1 MKKIIQRV
9 LIVLVVLTVAIC
21 TGISFLN
28 RSEEKKTEQTA
39 GVPIVTDS
47 QGEAYG
53 AVVNEEGVTYAVVT
67 DADKNMFMAE
77 YDGVTV
83 GSTVTQIKDEVKF
96 DDLPTKY
103 TGPAVAESQNANDYK
118 GEVVTGGNVKT
129 TAPAD
134 TGVAQQGTPTTAPE
148 NNGTTAAGTPTTA
161 PANNGTTA
169 AGAPTTSAANNDATV
184 APGTPTKA
192 PVNAAT
198 TAAPGHPTKAPSQNT
213 TAAPGKPTTPAA
225 PGTTAGQTG
234 TTSSA
239 SQEAVK
245 EGTRIKKYE
254 QIFQSGTYAMTVEM
268 NDPEYPEPVTMA
280 LKNGNIFIETAM
292 SVEEGQKPLKMKM
305 LYLKNENAMYLI
317 LDDIKKYCKLPED
330 RVAEFD
336 MGSMVKDFKIN
347 TVGEIKSSTANINGK
362 TLNVESFVNEAGE
375 TVNYYFDGDNIV
387 RLDTIGK
394 KGKTDSVYYSMFT
407 TDVSDSY
414 FTIPD
419 GYGYWNLS
427 WVGALM

>member
-28 RSEEKKTEQTA
+28 RSEEKKTEQAA

-134 TGVAQQGTPTTAPE
+134 TGAQQGTPS
-148 NNGTTAAGTPTTA
+148 TA

-169 AGAPTTSAANNDATV
+169 AGAPTTAPANNDATS
-184 APGTPTKA
+184 APGTPTQA

-198 TAAPGHPTKAPSQNT
+198 TAAPGNPTKAPSQNT

-292 SVEEGQKPLKMKM
+292 SVEEGKKPLKVKM

-330 RVAEFD
+330 MVAEFD

-394 KGKTDSVYYSMFT
+394 KGKTDSVFYSMFT

>member
-28 RSEEKKTEQTA
+28 RSEEKKTEQAA
-39 GVPIVTDS
+39 GVPIVTDL

-134 TGVAQQGTPTTAPE
+134 TGAQQGTPSTAP
-148 NNGTTAAGTPTTA
+148 
-161 PANNGTTA
+161 
-169 AGAPTTSAANNDATV
+169 ANNDATV

-198 TAAPGHPTKAPSQNT
+198 TAAPGKPTKAPSQNT

-330 RVAEFD
+330 MVAEFD

-394 KGKTDSVYYSMFT
+394 KGKTDSVFYSMFT